1 MKWTPVYEQNKAA
14 RKLCLRLA
22 AKHGTCGFVNGC
34 PVNNNFFIRKS
45 PVLQGIFLLF
55 KNKSVMIFLIIIII
69 AVTHAAFAAE

>member
-1 MKWTPVYEQNKAA
+1 MNEQNKAA

-22 AKHGTCGFVNGC
+22 ATHGTCSFANGHSVNC
-34 PVNNNFFIRKS
+34 IFMRKS